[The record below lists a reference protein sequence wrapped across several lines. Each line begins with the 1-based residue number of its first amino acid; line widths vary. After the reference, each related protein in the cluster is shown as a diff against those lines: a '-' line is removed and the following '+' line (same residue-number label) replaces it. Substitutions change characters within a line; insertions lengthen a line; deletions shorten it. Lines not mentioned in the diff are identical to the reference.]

1 MVKII
6 FKIDKEQD
14 SKNWNRVIAIRDLPY
29 GLEIKN
35 VDNKMPACA
44 GRIKDFNTLIDLAVF
59 EFFRAE

>member
-29 GLEIKN
+29 G
-35 VDNKMPACA
+35 
-44 GRIKDFNTLIDLAVF
+44 AV
-59 EFFRAE
+59 AERQLW